1 MNAVVAIAVHEL
13 KRFLADRFNLF
24 FVFVL
29 PMILV
34 VVLGLQATSQAASSV
49 GVVDGAEGS
58 EVATLAAVIVDQ
70 LDAAGLEATAYP
82 DEEELGDAVTEGA
95 LDVAD
100 VVVRSAAP
108 AELEMVAPGEAAPPG
123 LDQLVRGAV
132 DAAFVELGRRQLL
145 TEAVDGAAS
154 DGSSADASSADAS
167 STAEVVAALERAEA
181 QRDPVTVDV
190 RSADPVMQEFASMGR
205 FDIGAGGQLL
215 LFVFLNTLTAA
226 SATIQARRSGAL
238 RRVMAAPVNARQ
250 VVAGQALGRF
260 VVAAFQGIYI
270 IMAAS
275 SLLFGVDWGN
285 IVVVSVV
292 VAVFGLVAAGVAMLI
307 GVLMD
312 SEGVASGVAVGA
324 GLILAAVGGS
334 MVPLEFFPDTMRRF
348 AYLTPHAWGYEAIAE
363 VQRRGGGLVDV
374 LPQIG
379 VLAGMAAVVLALGTW
394 ALRRSLG
401 RVM

>member
-1 MNAVVAIAVHEL
+1 M
-13 KRFLADRFNLF
+13 
-24 FVFVL
+24 
-29 PMILV
+29 
-34 VVLGLQATSQAASSV
+34 
-49 GVVDGAEGS
+49 DGAERAGA
-58 EVATLAAVIVDQ
+58 ATLTAVLVDQ
-70 LDAAGLEATAYP
+70 LEAAGLEATAYS

-95 LDVAD
+95 LDVG

-108 AELEMVAPGEAAPPG
+108 AELEMVAPGEEAPPG
-123 LDQLVRGAV
+123 LDQLVRGAADSAV
-132 DAAFVELGRRQLL
+132 VELGRRQVL
-145 TEAVDGAAS
+145 AGAGDGASPDDVA
-154 DGSSADASSADAS
+154 
-167 STAEVVAALERAEA
+167 AALERAEE
-181 QRDPVTVDV
+181 QRDPVTVDI
-190 RSADPVMQEFASMGR
+190 RSTDPVMQEFASMGR

-238 RRVMAAPVNARQ
+238 RRVMAAPVSARQ

-260 VVAAFQGIYI
+260 VVAVFQGVY

-275 SLLFGVDWGN
+275 SLLFGVEWGN
-285 IVVVSVV
+285 LAVVSVV
-292 VAVFGLVAAGVAMLI
+292 VAVFGLVASGVAMLI

-312 SEGVASGVAVGA
+312 SEGVASGIAVGA
-324 GLILAAVGGS
+324 GLVLAALGGS
-334 MVPLEFFPDTMRRF
+334 MVPLEFFPETMRRF
-348 AYLTPHAWGYEAIAE
+348 AYLTPHAWAYEAIAE

-374 LPQIG
+374 LPQVG

>member
-1 MNAVVAIAVHEL
+1 MSAVVAIAVHEL

-24 FVFVL
+24 FVLVL

-34 VVLGLQATSQAASSV
+34 VVLGLQATSQSASSV
-49 GVVDGAEGS
+49 GVVDGAEGAGA
-58 EVATLAAVIVDQ
+58 ATLTAVLVDQ
-70 LDAAGLEATAYP
+70 LEAAGLEATAYS
-82 DEEELGDAVTEGA
+82 DEEELGDAVAEGA
-95 LDVAD
+95 LDLG

-108 AELEMVAPGEAAPPG
+108 AELEMVAPGEEAPPG
-123 LDQLVRGAV
+123 LDQLVRGAADSAV
-132 DAAFVELGRRQLL
+132 VELGRRQVL
-145 TEAVDGAAS
+145 AGAGDGASPDDVA
-154 DGSSADASSADAS
+154 
-167 STAEVVAALERAEA
+167 AALERAEE
-181 QRDPVTVDV
+181 QRDPVTVDI
-190 RSADPVMQEFASMGR
+190 RSTDPVMQEFASMGR

-238 RRVMAAPVNARQ
+238 RRVMAAPVSARQ

-260 VVAAFQGIYI
+260 VVAVFQGVY

-275 SLLFGVDWGN
+275 SLLFGVEWGN
-285 IVVVSVV
+285 LAVVSVV
-292 VAVFGLVAAGVAMLI
+292 VAVFGLVASGVAMLI

-312 SEGVASGVAVGA
+312 SEGVASGIAVGA
-324 GLILAAVGGS
+324 GLVLAALGGS
-334 MVPLEFFPDTMRRF
+334 MVPLEFFPETMRRF
-348 AYLTPHAWGYEAIAE
+348 AYLTPHAWAYEAIAE

-374 LPQIG
+374 LPQVG

>member
-1 MNAVVAIAVHEL
+1 MSAVVAIAVHEL

-24 FVFVL
+24 FVLVL

-34 VVLGLQATSQAASSV
+34 VVLGLQATSQSASSV
-49 GVVDGAEGS
+49 GVVDGAEGANA
-58 EVATLAAVIVDQ
+58 ATFAAVLVDQ

-82 DEEELGDAVTEGA
+82 DEEELADAVTEGA
-95 LDVAD
+95 LDVG
-100 VVVRSAAP
+100 VVVRSAEP
-108 AELEMVAPGEAAPPG
+108 AELEMVAPGEEAPPG
-123 LDQLVRGAV
+123 LDQLVRGAADSAV
-132 DAAFVELGRRQLL
+132 VELGRRQAL
-145 TEAVDGAAS
+145 AGAAEA
-154 DGSSADASSADAS
+154 SAD
-167 STAEVVAALERAEA
+167 EVAAVLERAEE

-190 RSADPVMQEFASMGR
+190 RSTDPVMQEFASMGR

-238 RRVMAAPVNARQ
+238 RRVMAAPVSARQ

-260 VVAAFQGIYI
+260 VVAVFQGVY

-275 SLLFGVDWGN
+275 SLLFGVEWGN
-285 IVVVSVV
+285 LAVVSVV
-292 VAVFGLVAAGVAMLI
+292 VAVFGLVAAGVALLI

-312 SEGVASGVAVGA
+312 GEGVASGVAVGV
-324 GLILAAVGGS
+324 GLVLAALGGS
-334 MVPLEFFPDTMRRF
+334 MVPLEFFPETMRRF
-348 AYLTPHAWGYEAIAE
+348 AYLTPHAWAYEAIAE

-374 LPQIG
+374 LPQVG

>member
-1 MNAVVAIAVHEL
+1 MSAVVAIAVHEL

-24 FVFVL
+24 FVLVL

-34 VVLGLQATSQAASSV
+34 VVLGLQATSQSASSV
-49 GVVDGAEGS
+49 GVVDGAERAGA
-58 EVATLAAVIVDQ
+58 ATLTAVLVDQ
-70 LDAAGLEATAYP
+70 LEAAGLEATAYS

-95 LDVAD
+95 LDVG

-108 AELEMVAPGEAAPPG
+108 AELEMVAPGEEAPPG
-123 LDQLVRGAV
+123 LDQLVRGAADSAV
-132 DAAFVELGRRQLL
+132 VELGRRQVL
-145 TEAVDGAAS
+145 AGAADGA
-154 DGSSADASSADAS
+154 SADDVA
-167 STAEVVAALERAEA
+167 AALERAEE
-181 QRDPVTVDV
+181 QRDPVTVDI
-190 RSADPVMQEFASMGR
+190 RSTDPVMQEFASMGR

-238 RRVMAAPVNARQ
+238 RRVMAAPVSARQ

-260 VVAAFQGIYI
+260 VVAVFQGVY

-275 SLLFGVDWGN
+275 SLLFGVEWGN
-285 IVVVSVV
+285 LAVVSVV
-292 VAVFGLVAAGVAMLI
+292 VAVFGLVASGVAMLI

-312 SEGVASGVAVGA
+312 SEGVASGIAVGA
-324 GLILAAVGGS
+324 GLVLAALGGS
-334 MVPLEFFPDTMRRF
+334 MVPLEFFPETMRRF
-348 AYLTPHAWGYEAIAE
+348 AYLTPHAWAYEAIAE

-374 LPQIG
+374 LPQVG

>member
-1 MNAVVAIAVHEL
+1 MSAVVAIAVHEL

-24 FVFVL
+24 FVLVL

-49 GVVDGAEGS
+49 GVVDGAEGD
-58 EVATLAAVIVDQ
+58 EATTLAAVLVDQ
-70 LDAAGLEATAYP
+70 LEATGLEVTTYP
-82 DEEELGDAVTEGA
+82 DEEELAGAVTEGS
-95 LDVAD
+95 LDVG
-100 VVVRSAAP
+100 VVVRSAA
-108 AELEMVAPGEAAPPG
+108 AEAVELEMVAPGEEAPPG
-123 LDQLVRGAV
+123 LDQLVRGAA
-132 DAAFVELGRRQLL
+132 DSAFVELGRRQVL
-145 TEAVDGAAS
+145 AGAAE
-154 DGSSADASSADAS
+154 GSTSADV
-167 STAEVVAALERAEA
+167 EAALERAEG

-190 RSADPVMQEFASMGR
+190 RSTDPVMQEFASMGR

-238 RRVMAAPVNARQ
+238 RRVMAAPVSARQ

-260 VVAAFQGIYI
+260 VVAVFQGVY

-275 SLLFGVDWGN
+275 SLLFGVEWGN
-285 IVVVSVV
+285 LAVVSVV

-312 SEGVASGVAVGA
+312 SEGVASGIAVGA
-324 GLILAAVGGS
+324 GLVLAALGGS

-348 AYLTPHAWGYEAIAE
+348 AYLTPHAWAYEAIAE

-374 LPQIG
+374 LPQVG
-379 VLAGMAAVVLALGTW
+379 VLAGMAAVVLALGAW

>member
-24 FVFVL
+24 FVLVL

-34 VVLGLQATSQAASSV
+34 VVLGLQATSQSASSV
-49 GVVDGAEGS
+49 GVVDGAEGAGA
-58 EVATLAAVIVDQ
+58 ATLTAVLVDQ
-70 LDAAGLEATAYP
+70 LEAAGLEATAYS
-82 DEEELGDAVTEGA
+82 DEEELGDAVAEGA
-95 LDVAD
+95 LDLG

-108 AELEMVAPGEAAPPG
+108 AELEMVAPGEEAPPG
-123 LDQLVRGAV
+123 LDQLVRGAADSAV
-132 DAAFVELGRRQLL
+132 VELGRRQVL
-145 TEAVDGAAS
+145 AGAADGA
-154 DGSSADASSADAS
+154 SADDVA
-167 STAEVVAALERAEA
+167 AALERAEE
-181 QRDPVTVDV
+181 QRDPVTVDI
-190 RSADPVMQEFASMGR
+190 RSTDPVMQEFASMGR

-238 RRVMAAPVNARQ
+238 RRVMAAPVSARQ

-260 VVAAFQGIYI
+260 VVAVFQGVY

-275 SLLFGVDWGN
+275 SLLFGVEWGN
-285 IVVVSVV
+285 LAVVSVV
-292 VAVFGLVAAGVAMLI
+292 VAVFGLVASGVAMLI

-312 SEGVASGVAVGA
+312 SEGVASGIAVGA
-324 GLILAAVGGS
+324 GLVLAALGGS
-334 MVPLEFFPDTMRRF
+334 MVPLEFFPETMRRF
-348 AYLTPHAWGYEAIAE
+348 AYLTPHAWAYEAIAE

-374 LPQIG
+374 LPQVG

>member
-1 MNAVVAIAVHEL
+1 MSAVLAIAAHEL

-24 FVFVL
+24 FVLVL

-34 VVLGLQATSQAASSV
+34 VVLGLQATSQAPSSV
-49 GVVDGAEGS
+49 GVVDGTGVSAED
-58 EVATLAAVIVDQ
+58 ATGGVVDEATGEGT
-70 LDAAGLEATAYP
+70 AAGELVVALVDRLEATGLQATAYTDP
-82 DEEELGDAVTEGA
+82 QGLDDAVTEGV
-95 LDVAD
+95 LDAG
-100 VVVRSAAP
+100 VVVRSTGP
-108 AELEMVAPGEAAPPG
+108 AELEMVAPGDEAPPG
-123 LDQLVRGAV
+123 LDQLVRGGA
-132 DAAFVELGRRQLL
+132 DEALAELARSRVL
-145 TEAVDGAAS
+145 VAS
-154 DGSSADASSADAS
+154 GSSPE
-167 STAEVVAALERAEA
+167 EVSQALGAVGQERS
-181 QRDPVTVDV
+181 PVTVDA
-190 RSADPVMQEFASMGR
+190 RSTDPVLQELASMGR

-238 RRVMAAPVNARQ
+238 RRVMAAPVTARQ

-260 VVAAFQGIYI
+260 VVAAFQGVY

-285 IVVVSVV
+285 LAVVSLV

-312 SEGVASGVAVGA
+312 GEGVASGVAVGA
-324 GLILAAVGGS
+324 GLVLAALGGS
-334 MVPLEFFPDTMRRF
+334 MVPLEFFPDTMRRI
-348 AYLTPHAWGYEAIAE
+348 AYLTPHAWAYEAIAE

-379 VLAGMAAVVLALGTW
+379 VLAGMAAVVLALGAW

>member
-1 MNAVVAIAVHEL
+1 MSAVVAIAVHEL

-24 FVFVL
+24 FVLVL

-34 VVLGLQATSQAASSV
+34 VVLGLQATSQSASSV
-49 GVVDGAEGS
+49 GVVDGAAGDGA
-58 EVATLAAVIVDQ
+58 ATLTTVLVDQ
-70 LDAAGLEATAYP
+70 LEAAGLEATAYP

-95 LDVAD
+95 LDVG
-100 VVVRSAAP
+100 VVVRSAEPVA
-108 AELEMVAPGEAAPPG
+108 LEMVAPGEEAPPG
-123 LDQLVRGAV
+123 LDQLVRGAADSAV
-132 DAAFVELGRRQLL
+132 VELGRRQAL
-145 TEAVDGAAS
+145 AGAADGAPP
-154 DGSSADASSADAS
+154 DDV
-167 STAEVVAALERAEA
+167 EAALGRAEE

-190 RSADPVMQEFASMGR
+190 RSTDPVMQEFAAMGR

-238 RRVMAAPVNARQ
+238 RRVMAAPVSARQ

-260 VVAAFQGIYI
+260 VVAVFQGVY

-275 SLLFGVDWGN
+275 SLLFGVEWGN
-285 IVVVSVV
+285 LAVVSVV
-292 VAVFGLVAAGVAMLI
+292 VAVFGLVAAGVALLI

-312 SEGVASGVAVGA
+312 GEGVASGVAVGV
-324 GLILAAVGGS
+324 GLVLAALGGS
-334 MVPLEFFPDTMRRF
+334 MVPLEFFPETMRRF
-348 AYLTPHAWGYEAIAE
+348 AYLTPHAWAYEAIAE

-374 LPQIG
+374 LPQVG

>member
-1 MNAVVAIAVHEL
+1 MSAVVAIAVHEL

-24 FVFVL
+24 FVLVL

-34 VVLGLQATSQAASSV
+34 VVLGLQATSQSASSV
-49 GVVDGAEGS
+49 GVVDGAEGAGA
-58 EVATLAAVIVDQ
+58 ATLTAVLVDQ
-70 LDAAGLEATAYP
+70 LEAAGLEATAYS
-82 DEEELGDAVTEGA
+82 DEEELGDAVAEGA
-95 LDVAD
+95 LDLG

-108 AELEMVAPGEAAPPG
+108 AELEMVAPGEEAPPG
-123 LDQLVRGAV
+123 LDQLVRGAADSAV
-132 DAAFVELGRRQLL
+132 VELGRRQVL
-145 TEAVDGAAS
+145 AGAADGA
-154 DGSSADASSADAS
+154 SADDVA
-167 STAEVVAALERAEA
+167 AALERAEE
-181 QRDPVTVDV
+181 QRDPVTVDI
-190 RSADPVMQEFASMGR
+190 RSTDPVMQEFASMGR

-238 RRVMAAPVNARQ
+238 RRVMAAPVSARQ

-260 VVAAFQGIYI
+260 VVAVFQGVY

-275 SLLFGVDWGN
+275 SLLFGVEWGN
-285 IVVVSVV
+285 LAVVSVV
-292 VAVFGLVAAGVAMLI
+292 VAVFGLVASGVAMLI

-312 SEGVASGVAVGA
+312 SEGVASGIAVGA
-324 GLILAAVGGS
+324 GLVLAALGGS
-334 MVPLEFFPDTMRRF
+334 MVPLEFFPETMRRF
-348 AYLTPHAWGYEAIAE
+348 AYLTPHAWAYEAIAE

-374 LPQIG
+374 LPQVG

>member
-1 MNAVVAIAVHEL
+1 MSAVVAIAVHEL

-24 FVFVL
+24 FVLVL

-34 VVLGLQATSQAASSV
+34 VVLGLQATSQSASSV
-49 GVVDGAEGS
+49 GVVDGAAGDGA
-58 EVATLAAVIVDQ
+58 ATLTTVLVDQ
-70 LDAAGLEATAYP
+70 LEAAGLEATAYP
-82 DEEELGDAVTEGA
+82 DEEELADAVTEGA
-95 LDVAD
+95 LDVG
-100 VVVRSAAP
+100 VVVRSAEPVA
-108 AELEMVAPGEAAPPG
+108 LEMVAPGEEAPPG
-123 LDQLVRGAV
+123 LDQLVRGAADSAV
-132 DAAFVELGRRQLL
+132 VELGRRQAL
-145 TEAVDGAAS
+145 AGAADGAPP
-154 DGSSADASSADAS
+154 DD
-167 STAEVVAALERAEA
+167 VAAALARAEE

-190 RSADPVMQEFASMGR
+190 RSTDPVMQEFASMGR

-238 RRVMAAPVNARQ
+238 RRVMAAPVSARQ

-260 VVAAFQGIYI
+260 VVAVFQGVY

-275 SLLFGVDWGN
+275 SLLFGVEWGN
-285 IVVVSVV
+285 LAVVSVV

-312 SEGVASGVAVGA
+312 GEGVASGVAVGV
-324 GLILAAVGGS
+324 GLVLAALGGS
-334 MVPLEFFPDTMRRF
+334 MVPLEFFPETMRRF
-348 AYLTPHAWGYEAIAE
+348 AYLTPHAWAYEAIAE

-374 LPQIG
+374 LPQVG

>member
-1 MNAVVAIAVHEL
+1 MSAVVAIAVHEL

-24 FVFVL
+24 FVLVL

-34 VVLGLQATSQAASSV
+34 VVLGLQATSQSASSV
-49 GVVDGAEGS
+49 GVVDGAAGDGA
-58 EVATLAAVIVDQ
+58 ATLTTVLVDQ
-70 LDAAGLEATAYP
+70 LEAAGLEATAYP
-82 DEEELGDAVTEGA
+82 DEEELADAVTEGA
-95 LDVAD
+95 LDVG
-100 VVVRSAAP
+100 VVVRSAEP
-108 AELEMVAPGEAAPPG
+108 AELEMVAPGEEAPPG
-123 LDQLVRGAV
+123 LDQLVRGAADSAV
-132 DAAFVELGRRQLL
+132 VELGRRQAL
-145 TEAVDGAAS
+145 AGAA
-154 DGSSADASSADAS
+154 
-167 STAEVVAALERAEA
+167 EVSPDDVAAALARAEE

-190 RSADPVMQEFASMGR
+190 RSTDPVMQEFASMGR

-238 RRVMAAPVNARQ
+238 RRVMAAPVSARQ

-260 VVAAFQGIYI
+260 VVAVFQGVY

-275 SLLFGVDWGN
+275 SLLFGVEWGN
-285 IVVVSVV
+285 LAVVSVV
-292 VAVFGLVAAGVAMLI
+292 VAVFGLVAAGVALLI

-312 SEGVASGVAVGA
+312 GEGVASGVAVGV
-324 GLILAAVGGS
+324 GLVLAALGGS
-334 MVPLEFFPDTMRRF
+334 MVPLEFFPETMRRF
-348 AYLTPHAWGYEAIAE
+348 AYLTPHAWAYEAIAE

-374 LPQIG
+374 LPQVG
-379 VLAGMAAVVLALGTW
+379 VLAGMAAVVLVLGTW

>member
-1 MNAVVAIAVHEL
+1 MRPVIAIARHEL

-24 FVFVL
+24 FVLVL

-34 VVLGLQATSQAASSV
+34 VVLGLQATSQAPSSV
-49 GVVDGAEGS
+49 GVVDDSADGG
-58 EVATLAAVIVDQ
+58 TLAAVLVEQ
-70 LDAAGLEATAYP
+70 LAATGLEATAFTDP
-82 DEEELGDAVTEGA
+82 EELDDAVTQGV
-95 LDVAD
+95 LDAG
-100 VVVRSAAP
+100 VVVRSAGP
-108 AELEMVAPGEAAPPG
+108 AQLELVAPGDQAPPG
-123 LDQLVRGAV
+123 LDQLVRGAA
-132 DAAFVELGRRQLL
+132 DEALAELARQRILA
-145 TEAVDGAAS
+145 EAVTGAQGAAEEL
-154 DGSSADASSADAS
+154 A
-167 STAEVVAALERAEA
+167 TPEEVAATLDRVGQERAPA
-181 QRDPVTVDV
+181 AVDV
-190 RSADPVMQEFASMGR
+190 RSTDPVMQEFASMGR

-238 RRVMAAPVNARQ
+238 RRVMAAPVSARQ

-260 VVAAFQGIYI
+260 VVAAFQGVY

-285 IVVVSVV
+285 LAVVSLV

-324 GLILAAVGGS
+324 GLVLAALGGS
-334 MVPLEFFPDTMRRF
+334 MVPLEFFPDTMRRV
-348 AYLTPHAWGYEAIAE
+348 AYLTPHAWAYEAIAE

-374 LPQIG
+374 LPQVG
-379 VLAGMAAVVLALGTW
+379 VLAGMAVVVLALGAW

>member
-95 LDVAD
+95 LDVG

-270 IMAAS
+270 MAAS

>member
-1 MNAVVAIAVHEL
+1 MSAVVAIAVHEL

-24 FVFVL
+24 FVLVL

-34 VVLGLQATSQAASSV
+34 VVLGLQATSQSASSV
-49 GVVDGAEGS
+49 GVVDGAEGAGA
-58 EVATLAAVIVDQ
+58 ATLTAVLVDQ
-70 LDAAGLEATAYP
+70 LEAAGLEATAYS

-95 LDVAD
+95 LDVG

-108 AELEMVAPGEAAPPG
+108 AELEMVAPGEEAPPG
-123 LDQLVRGAV
+123 LDQLVRGAADSAV
-132 DAAFVELGRRQLL
+132 VELGRRQVL
-145 TEAVDGAAS
+145 AGAGDGASPDDVA
-154 DGSSADASSADAS
+154 
-167 STAEVVAALERAEA
+167 AALERAEE
-181 QRDPVTVDV
+181 QRDPVTVDI
-190 RSADPVMQEFASMGR
+190 RSTDPVMQEFASMGR

-238 RRVMAAPVNARQ
+238 RRVMAAPVSARQ

-260 VVAAFQGIYI
+260 VVAVFQGVY

-275 SLLFGVDWGN
+275 SLLFGVEWGN
-285 IVVVSVV
+285 LAVVSVV
-292 VAVFGLVAAGVAMLI
+292 VAVFGLVASGVAMLI

-312 SEGVASGVAVGA
+312 SEGVASGIAVGA
-324 GLILAAVGGS
+324 GLVLAALGGS
-334 MVPLEFFPDTMRRF
+334 MVPLEFFPETMRRF
-348 AYLTPHAWGYEAIAE
+348 AYLTPHAWAYEAIAE

-374 LPQIG
+374 LPQVG

>member
-1 MNAVVAIAVHEL
+1 MSAVVAIAVHEL

-24 FVFVL
+24 FVLVL

-34 VVLGLQATSQAASSV
+34 VVLGLQATSQSASSV
-49 GVVDGAEGS
+49 GVVDGAAGDGA
-58 EVATLAAVIVDQ
+58 ATLTTVLVDQ
-70 LDAAGLEATAYP
+70 LEAAGLEATAYP

-95 LDVAD
+95 LDVG
-100 VVVRSAAP
+100 VVVRSAEPVA
-108 AELEMVAPGEAAPPG
+108 LEMVAPGEEAPPG
-123 LDQLVRGAV
+123 LDQLVQGAADSAV
-132 DAAFVELGRRQLL
+132 VELGRRQAL
-145 TEAVDGAAS
+145 AGAA
-154 DGSSADASSADAS
+154 DGVSPDD
-167 STAEVVAALERAEA
+167 VAAALARAEE

-190 RSADPVMQEFASMGR
+190 RSTDPVMQEFASMGR

-238 RRVMAAPVNARQ
+238 RRVMAAPVSARQ

-260 VVAAFQGIYI
+260 VVAVFQGVY

-275 SLLFGVDWGN
+275 SLLFGVEWGN
-285 IVVVSVV
+285 LAVVSVV

-312 SEGVASGVAVGA
+312 GEGVASGVAVGV
-324 GLILAAVGGS
+324 GLVLAALGGS
-334 MVPLEFFPDTMRRF
+334 MVPLEFFPETMRRF
-348 AYLTPHAWGYEAIAE
+348 AYLTPHAWAYEAIAE

-374 LPQIG
+374 LPQVG